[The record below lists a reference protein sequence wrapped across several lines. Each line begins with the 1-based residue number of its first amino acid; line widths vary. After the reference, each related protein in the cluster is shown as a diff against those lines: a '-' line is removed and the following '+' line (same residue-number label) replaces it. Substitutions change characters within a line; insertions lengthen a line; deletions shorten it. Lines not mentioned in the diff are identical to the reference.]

1 MSILGDL
8 GDAAKSVAGA
18 VADTYQYPPPAF
30 YFSVN
35 ILGTS
40 VSGLAR
46 NLDARFKEVSGIS
59 FEIQT
64 EPWKEAG
71 GDYGERPLPTQMK
84 FDNLKL
90 SRGLVPLASPFADWI
105 FDCIEGSDENYIKP
119 EDMLV
124 TVLNQHGLP
133 LISWNFK
140 EAWPVK
146 WQLASLDSMKN
157 EILME
162 TMEFKY
168 RYFTK
173 KRSAIGAASTAVS
186 ALL

>member
-1 MSILGDL
+1 MAS
-8 GDAAKSVAGA
+8 AAKKVASGL
-18 VADTYQYPPPAF
+18 ADTYQYPPPAF

-35 ILGTS
+35 IVSTS
-40 VSGLAR
+40 LSGLSR

-64 EPWKEAG
+64 EPWQEAG

-90 SRGLVPLASPFADWI
+90 SRGLVPLTSPFANWI

-124 TVLNQHGLP
+124 TVLNQDGLP
-133 LISWNFK
+133 LISWSFK

-146 WQLASLDSMKN
+146 WQLSSLDAMKN
-157 EILME
+157 EVLME

-173 KRSAIGAASTAVS
+173 LNSALGAASTAVS
-186 ALL
+186 SLL